1 MESDDRQKKDFDFEV
16 PVVASRREFF
26 EQEAIFIDEP
36 DEAEPYTEPEDPV
49 EDLKK
54 MREEAAK
61 RTRKGEGLTTSR
73 APRTTR

>member
-1 MESDDRQKKDFDFEV
+1 MKPDEPEKKDYDFEV

-26 EQEAIFIDEP
+26 DQEAIFIDEP
-36 DEAEPYTEPEDPV
+36 EGAVPNVPELQDPV

-61 RTRKGEGLTTSR
+61 RTRKEEG
-73 APRTTR
+73 